1 MSTFTEAASS
11 ARVPVIADVFASSR
25 VRTALMVL
33 GGALFTALMAQIT
46 IPMTPVP
53 MTGQTLAVVLV
64 GAALGWKRGMA
75 ALTLYMVLGFFLPFY
90 ADGSSGA
97 ENDHSRSAASPVP
110 PVATSSA
117 SSSPPVSSAGS
128 PSTARTASS
137 LTAFLSFV
145 VGQLIIFGFGL
156 AGLKMAAPEL
166 VEAGFMTSSNWSTVI
181 HDGFTIFIVGGLVK
195 AAVGALLMPTAWK
208 ILESNKKA
216 RADPGA
222 GAAGPTKRFETGHN
236 LSTCS

>member
-33 GGALFTALMAQIT
+33 GGALFTALMAQVT

-64 GAALGWKRGMA
+64 GASLGWKRGAA
-75 ALTLYMVLGFFLPFY
+75 ALALYVFLGFFLPFY

-97 ENDHSRSAASPVP
+97 ENVLQVGSIAGATAGYLIGFIFAAGIVGWF
-110 PVATSSA
+110 AEH
-117 SSSPPVSSAGS
+117 GS
-128 PSTARTASS
+128 DRRVLS
-137 LTAFLSFV
+137 AFLSFV
-145 VGQLIIFGFGL
+145 LGQLVIFAFGL
-156 AGLKMAAPEL
+156 AGLKLAAPEL
-166 VEAGFMTSSNWSTVI
+166 VEAGFMTSANWSTVI

-195 AAVGALLMPTAWK
+195 AAFGALLMPAAWK
-208 ILESNKKA
+208 ILEANGDV
-216 RADPGA
+216 RD
-222 GAAGPTKRFETGHN
+222 
-236 LSTCS
+236 

>member
-33 GGALFTALMAQIT
+33 GGALFTALLAQIT

-75 ALTLYMVLGFFLPFY
+75 ALTLYMVLGFFLPFF
-90 ADGSSGA
+90 ADASSGA
-97 ENDHSRSAASPVP
+97 EKVTEIGSVAGATGGYIIGFIFAAGAVGWL
-110 PVATSSA
+110 AERGTD
-117 SSSPPVSSAGS
+117 
-128 PSTARTASS
+128 RKF

-156 AGLKMAAPEL
+156 AGLRMAAPEL
-166 VEAGFMTSSNWSTVI
+166 VDAGFMASSSWSTVI

-195 AAVGALLMPTAWK
+195 AALGALLMPTAWK
-208 ILESNKKA
+208 VLES
-216 RADPGA
+216 
-222 GAAGPTKRFETGHN
+222 TKGTQD
-236 LSTCS
+236 

>member
-11 ARVPVIADVFASSR
+11 ARVPVIADAFANSR

-33 GGALFTALMAQIT
+33 GGALFTALMAQIV

-75 ALTLYMVLGFFLPFY
+75 ALTLYMVLGFFLPFFAEGGTGIEKVSEIGTVAGATGGY
-90 ADGSSGA
+90 IIGFIFAAGAVGWLAEHGS
-97 ENDHSRSAASPVP
+97 DRKYV
-110 PVATSSA
+110 
-117 SSSPPVSSAGS
+117 
-128 PSTARTASS
+128 
-137 LTAFLSFV
+137 TAFLSFV

-156 AGLKMAAPEL
+156 VGLKMAAPEL
-166 VEAGFMTSSNWSTVI
+166 VEAGFMTSASWSTVI
-181 HDGFTIFIVGGLVK
+181 HDGFTIFIIGGLVK
-195 AAVGALLMPTAWK
+195 AAIGALLMPTAWK

-216 RADPGA
+216 QD
-222 GAAGPTKRFETGHN
+222 
-236 LSTCS
+236 